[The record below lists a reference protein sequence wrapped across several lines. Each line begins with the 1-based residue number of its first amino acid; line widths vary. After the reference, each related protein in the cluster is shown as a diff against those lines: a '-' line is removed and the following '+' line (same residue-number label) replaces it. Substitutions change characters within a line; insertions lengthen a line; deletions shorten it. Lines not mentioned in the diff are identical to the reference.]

1 MKSEQKKLKKKE
13 SALKKIMTNKKLIQI
28 SNEKA
33 NLEKQVITLKHLNM
47 QLKKQLMSSKERWIS
62 GLRTR

>member
-1 MKSEQKKLKKKE
+1 
-13 SALKKIMTNKKLIQI
+13 MTNKKLIKI
-28 SNEKA
+28 SNEKT

-62 GLRTR
+62 DLKTR

>member
-1 MKSEQKKLKKKE
+1 MKSEQKKLKKK
-13 SALKKIMTNKKLIQI
+13 SALKKILTNKKLIKI
-28 SNEKA
+28 SNEKT

-62 GLRTR
+62 DLKTR

>member
-1 MKSEQKKLKKKE
+1 MKSEQKKLKKK
-13 SALKKIMTNKKLIQI
+13 SALKKIMTNKKLIKI
-28 SNEKA
+28 SNEKT

-62 GLRTR
+62 DLKTR

>member
-1 MKSEQKKLKKKE
+1 MKSEQKKLKKK
-13 SALKKIMTNKKLIQI
+13 SALKKIMTNKKLIKI
-28 SNEKA
+28 SNEKT

-62 GLRTR
+62 DLRTR